1 MRLSIATKA
10 ILGNFAN
17 INQNILFVEGNTIK
31 TISEMGN
38 ISASAVIN
46 ENIPKR
52 FAIYNLSE
60 FLSVT
65 NLTEEQE
72 LTFGDEHLLIEDKD
86 NFIKIKYYYSSEE
99 SISERFTKMW
109 ASGKVQSGNNKLTFN
124 ISDDQMNKIRK
135 ASSTLGHDTISI
147 TSSDSSK
154 IRLNLLDKNNA
165 TSNTFSIDLDYQKS
179 ENYNIEEFN
188 FDINI
193 SNLKIVPGSYD
204 VSISKLSNNVSV
216 ANFKHTDSLLDL
228 EYWIACYT
236 TTNSGE

>member
-65 NLTEEQE
+65 NLTEEHE
-72 LTFGDEHLLIEDKD
+72 LTFGDEHVLIEDKD

-99 SISERFTKMW
+99 SISERFAKMW

-147 TSSDSSK
+147 TPTDSTK
-154 IRLNLLDKNNA
+154 IRLNLLDQNNA
-165 TSNTFSIDLDYQKS
+165 TSNTFSIDLDYNKS
-179 ENYNIEEFN
+179 ENYDPKEFN

-228 EYWIACYT
+228 EYWIACDT
-236 TTNSGE
+236 TTNSGA